1 VTNRNEARQRL
12 IDTLN
17 EEHNPSYFGDDSRD
31 AERLVNDFA
40 HELAEQIR
48 NAPEPSQAWDDHYF
62 KGEENAANLIDPE
75 VQP

>member
-48 NAPEPSQAWDDHYF
+48 NAPEASEAWDDDYYR
-62 KGEENAANLIDPE
+62 GEAAAADLIDPE
-75 VQP
+75 VKQ